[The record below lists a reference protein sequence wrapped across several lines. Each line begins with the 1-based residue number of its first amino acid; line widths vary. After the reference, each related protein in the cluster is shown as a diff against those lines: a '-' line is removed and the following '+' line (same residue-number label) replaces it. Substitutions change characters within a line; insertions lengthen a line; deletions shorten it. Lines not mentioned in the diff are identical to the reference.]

1 MTTNFGQALRTLRNK
16 RHLTEQQLADAVGLA
31 KSTISMY
38 ECSCRLPS
46 HKALER
52 IADYFD
58 VSMDYL
64 FGREKGGKTNE

>member
-1 MTTNFGQALRTLRNK
+1 MTTNFGEALLHLRRQ
-16 RHLTEQQLADAVGLA
+16 RHLTQRQLAARLNIA
-31 KSTISMY
+31 ESTISMY
-38 ECSCRLPS
+38 ESSFRLPS
-46 HKALER
+46 YKALER

>member
-1 MTTNFGQALRTLRNK
+1 MTTNFGQALRELRTE
-16 RHLTEQQLADAVGLA
+16 RHLTEQQLADAVGLT

-38 ECSCRLPS
+38 ESSCRLPS
-46 HKALER
+46 YGALER

-64 FGREKGGKTNE
+64 FGRGAYSE